1 MNTEFIRE
9 YCLSKKE
16 VTESL
21 PFGPSVLVFKV
32 CDKIFLL
39 MSLDSMPLQFNAKC
53 NPDLAIDL
61 REKYS
66 AIIPGYHMNKIHWNT
81 IIIDGSLP
89 ENLLLKQIDNS
100 YYLIVESL
108 PKKVR
113 ATIVF

>member
-1 MNTEFIRE
+1 LNTEFIRE
-9 YCLSKKE
+9 YCLAKTQ

-32 CDKIFLL
+32 CGKIFLL

-53 NPDLAIDL
+53 KPDLAIEL
-61 REKYS
+61 REKYCC
-66 AIIPGYHMNKIHWNT
+66 IIPAYHMNKIHWNT
-81 IIIDGSLP
+81 IIIDGSLS
-89 ENLLLKQIDNS
+89 EKLVLQQIDNS

-113 ATIVF
+113 ANIVY

>member
-32 CDKIFLL
+32 CGKIFLM

-53 NPDLAIDL
+53 IPDLAIEL

-66 AIIPGYHMNKIHWNT
+66 AIIPGFHMNKTHWNT
-81 IIIDGSLP
+81 IIVDGTLSDIFVLQ
-89 ENLLLKQIDNS
+89 QIDNS
-100 YYLIVESL
+100 YNLIVESL
-108 PKKVR
+108 PNKVR
-113 ATIVF
+113 ANIVF